1 MDQDAYLRCLAHL
14 ESAEQCM
21 VESIDGWH
29 LARLSTVVGYLR
41 EAYEPGDLPSAFR
54 EQRRSED

>member
-1 MDQDAYLRCLAHL
+1 
-14 ESAEQCM
+14 M